1 MPTYQPRKVADAPV
15 VNAIRVP
22 VVFGANGATTT
33 ASAQIPANSVVIS
46 CVCAV
51 TTAFNAATT
60 NTLKVGDGTTDNKFM
75 ATGDITA
82 GSIGGNAKH
91 LGLMVTADSPVVVT
105 YNQSGTAATA
115 GAAEVVITYYPLA
128 S

>member
-1 MPTYQPRKVADAPV
+1 MPTYQPRKVADSPV
-15 VNAIRVP
+15 INAIRVP
-22 VVFGANGATTT
+22 VVFGANGSTTT
-33 ASAQIPANSVVIS
+33 ATAQIPANSVVLSTYI
-46 CVCAV
+46 AI

-60 NTLKVGDGTTDNKFM
+60 NTLKVGDGTTANLFAD
-75 ATGDITA
+75 TGDSTP
-82 GSIGGNAKH
+82 GTVGGYAKAS
-91 LGLMVTADSPVVVT
+91 GRMVTADSPVVVT